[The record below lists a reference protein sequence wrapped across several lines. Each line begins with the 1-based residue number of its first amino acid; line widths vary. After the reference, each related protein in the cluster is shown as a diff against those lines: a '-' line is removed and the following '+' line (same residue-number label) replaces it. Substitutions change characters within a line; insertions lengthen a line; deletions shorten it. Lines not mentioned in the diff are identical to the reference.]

1 MKMQVKTDNKGS
13 LNLRAN
19 SSSSSA
25 ILAQIPYGTVLEVEK
40 VNDTW
45 SKTIYNNRTGYV
57 MNKFLLASSTSPSPS
72 TFDKDKLQAIYDNLK
87 TTLSLIEK
95 ILK

>member
-1 MKMQVKTDNKGS
+1 MTALVKTDNKGT
-13 LNLRAN
+13 LNLRAD
-19 SSSSSA
+19 SSSSSK

-40 VNDTW
+40 VNENW
-45 SKTIYNNRTGYV
+45 SNTSYNNKVGYV
-57 MNKFLLASSTSPSPS
+57 MNKFLQTSSASSS

-87 TTLSLIEK
+87 TTLSLIEN

>member
-1 MKMQVKTDNKGS
+1 MKATVITDNKGT
-13 LNLRAN
+13 LNLRAS

-25 ILAQIPYGTVLEVEK
+25 IIAQIPYGTVLEVEK

-45 SKTIYNNRTGYV
+45 SKTSYNNKSGYI
-57 MNKFLLASSTSPSPS
+57 MNKFLLTSSTSSS
-72 TFDKDKLQAIYDNLK
+72 FDKDKLQAIYDNLK
-87 TTLSLIEK
+87 TTLSLIEN

>member
-1 MKMQVKTDNKGS
+1 MKMQVKTDNKGT

-25 ILAQIPYGTVLEVEK
+25 ILAQIPYGAVLEVEK

-45 SKTIYNNRTGYV
+45 SKTTYNNKIGYV
-57 MNKFLLASSTSPSPS
+57 MNKFLSTSSTSPS

-87 TTLSLIEK
+87 MTLSLIEN